1 MALLMGSV
9 SACGGEEFTAGDR
22 EAWDIFCRDEYLAPI
37 LATSTTTTRAPLI
50 LDGVEVTFGPE
61 PVQLPPAA
69 TFCTRHAKDISNRI
83 NEGWSKSCATT
94 YYKQKVLK
102 QNPDPYMCE

>member
-1 MALLMGSV
+1 MNGPSCGR
-9 SACGGEEFTAGDR
+9 SAPFVQPSWLHAQPD
-22 EAWDIFCRDEYLAPI
+22 
-37 LATSTTTTRAPLI
+37 TRSI
-50 LDGVEVTFGPE
+50 RLDGVEVTFGPE

-94 YYKQKVLK
+94 YYKQKILK